1 MFNCQLF
8 ESYVSVAVN
17 LVYSSV
23 LIVMF
28 ISLFLFS
35 INRILKGWMNR
46 ILVVCSKEITEMI
59 CWDKTQR
66 LYVENEIQPVIH
78 AVSQPVY
85 MADNKEVK
93 RSASFKT

>member
-1 MFNCQLF
+1 
-8 ESYVSVAVN
+8 
-17 LVYSSV
+17 
-23 LIVMF
+23 
-28 ISLFLFS
+28 
-35 INRILKGWMNR
+35 
-46 ILVVCSKEITEMI
+46 MI